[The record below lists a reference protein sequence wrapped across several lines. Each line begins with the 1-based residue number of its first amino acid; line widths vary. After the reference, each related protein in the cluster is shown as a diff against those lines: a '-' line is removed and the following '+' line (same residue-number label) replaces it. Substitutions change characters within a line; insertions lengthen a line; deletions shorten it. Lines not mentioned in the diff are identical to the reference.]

1 MGDTP
6 INKKLKSYLISCYVV
21 SMYYEDGRTLWGKRS
36 LTQLPIIH
44 TKRIKGGVFM
54 GIGSDSILDMYL
66 YETNTLL
73 EQLDGILLA
82 AEQADTFSQDDVN
95 EIFRIMHTI
104 KGSSAMMEY
113 HSLMTVA
120 HRIEDLFFLIREKSI
135 AVVPEGLRPELF
147 DMVFQAVDFFRGEI
161 DRVQNGE
168 PLLETI
174 GSVVDKINSL
184 IYKIQQDSNT
194 KSGLTKAVTPSGAPE
209 LPAAAASS
217 RSYPFGL
224 RVFFDE
230 GSGMEHLRSF
240 MLVNSIKDYC
250 PDFLYA
256 PENVEQDSTNAELI
270 ADEGFLLWFAT
281 AQDRA
286 AVVPTVK
293 STGSV
298 RAYQPVDLKID
309 APAEELLQMPAAPA
323 FGVESQPQ
331 ADVAAGPAEN
341 APSQH
346 APSQHAKESL
356 ISVNLAKLDQLMA
369 VVGEIVITESMVT
382 ASPDLKGLR
391 LDNFTRSARQLRK
404 LTDDLQDVSMSL
416 RMVPVSGIFQKMN
429 RIVRDIGKKL
439 NKKVK
444 LTLIGEETEVDKT
457 IVDSISDPIMHIVR
471 NSMDHGLETSEADR
485 MIAGKD
491 PVGEIILSARHTGGE
506 VIIEIKDDGRGVD
519 LAAVLAKA
527 QRSGLASPDQE
538 YTQKEILNFL
548 MMPGFS
554 TNTQVTEFSGR
565 GVGMDVVKKN
575 VGEVGGTVSISSE
588 WGRGMI
594 TTLKIPLTMAIMD
607 GMEVAV
613 GGSIFT
619 IPINNI
625 RQSFKVQ
632 AADVI
637 YDPSR
642 GEIIKCMDQFYPIVR
657 AKQVFE
663 LKRGYDDIG
672 DGILVWVEAGERS
685 YCLFVDE
692 LRGEQQIVVKPL
704 PTYVNEFHVK
714 NYGITGCSILGDG
727 SISLILDI
735 ANLFSGF
742 QDRL

>member
-1 MGDTP
+1 MG
-6 INKKLKSYLISCYVV
+6 S
-21 SMYYEDGRTLWGKRS
+21 
-36 LTQLPIIH
+36 
-44 TKRIKGGVFM
+44 
-54 GIGSDSILDMYL
+54 GSDSILDMYL
-66 YETNTLL
+66 FETNTLL

-113 HSLMTVA
+113 SSLMTVA
-120 HRIEDLFFLIREKSI
+120 HRIEDLFFLIREKTMD
-135 AVVPEGLRPELF
+135 VVPESLRPELF

-161 DRVQNGE
+161 ERVENGE
-168 PLLETI
+168 PLLEDI

-184 IYKIQQDSNT
+184 IDKIQRGEAADS
-194 KSGLTKAVTPSGAPE
+194 SPAQAEVPADAPLAAE
-209 LPAAAASS
+209 TEIAAADK
-217 RSYPFGL
+217 SYPFGL

-230 GSGMEHLRSF
+230 GSGMEHLRAF
-240 MLVNSIKDYC
+240 MLANSIR
-250 PDFLYA
+250 DFCSDFVYV
-256 PENVEQDSTNAELI
+256 PENVEQSSACAEII
-270 ADEGFLLWFAT
+270 ADEGFLLWFRS
-281 AQDRA
+281 AQDRDA
-286 AVVPTVK
+286 ALSAVK
-293 STGSV
+293 GAGSV
-298 RAYQPVDLKID
+298 RAYQPVDLKAHAAH
-309 APAEELLQMPAAPA
+309 APAQEHASAPTVSA
-323 FGVESQPQ
+323 PVPGVEAAAADLLLKEQVKSAPVQ
-331 ADVAAGPAEN
+331 ATS
-341 APSQH
+341 SQH
-346 APSQHAKESL
+346 PKESL

-416 RMVPVSGIFQKMN
+416 RMVPVSNMFQKMN

-439 NKKVK
+439 NKRVK

-457 IVDSISDPIMHIVR
+457 IVDSIGDPIMHIVR
-471 NSMDHGLETSEADR
+471 NSMDHGLETSEDQRIA
-485 MIAGKD
+485 AGKD
-491 PVGEIILSARHTGGE
+491 PVGEIILSARQTGGE
-506 VIIEIKDDGRGVD
+506 VIIEIRDDGRGVD
-519 LAAVLAKA
+519 LSAVLAKA
-527 QRSGLASPDQE
+527 QRVGLASPDQE

-554 TNTQVTEFSGR
+554 TNSEVTEFSGR

-588 WGRGMI
+588 WGRGMV

-607 GMEVAV
+607 GMEVSV

-632 AADVI
+632 TSDVI
-637 YDPSR
+637 HDPAR

-657 AKQVFE
+657 AKEVFQLE
-663 LKRGYDDIG
+663 RGHESIE
-672 DGILVWVEAGERS
+672 DGILIWVEAGEQS

-692 LRGEQQIVVKPL
+692 LRGEQQTVVKPL
-704 PTYVNEFHVK
+704 PGYVNEFHIK

-727 SISLILDI
+727 SISIILDI
-735 ANLFSGF
+735 AGLFSGF
-742 QDRL
+742 RGGL